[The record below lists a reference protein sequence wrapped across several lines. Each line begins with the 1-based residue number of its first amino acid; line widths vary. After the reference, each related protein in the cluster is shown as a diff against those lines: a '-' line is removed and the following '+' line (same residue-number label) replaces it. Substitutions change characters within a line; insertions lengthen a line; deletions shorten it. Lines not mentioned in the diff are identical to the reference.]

1 MKHNNISEKDY
12 NISEQDLLN
21 KKDLSHHTEN
31 NTKENTEIKSS
42 DKSHTKEDLYPRKRK
57 FKNSRKTDRCI

>member
-21 KKDLSHHTEN
+21 KQDLSHHTEN
-31 NTKENTEIKSS
+31 RTKENTEIKS
-42 DKSHTKEDLYPRKRK
+42 
-57 FKNSRKTDRCI
+57 